1 MMNFNKSGLKIAREK
16 ANLDSLELASLLKIE
31 KSVLDGWEAG
41 GGTIT
46 LDNLLKLM
54 SILNTSAEMIL
65 FNESR
70 SGLNV
75 EQLDIVLKL
84 YLMMKNNKWGW
95 LYGYCR

>member
-1 MMNFNKSGLKIAREK
+1 
-16 ANLDSLELASLLKIE
+16 
-31 KSVLDGWEAG
+31 
-41 GGTIT
+41 
-46 LDNLLKLM
+46 M

-75 EQLDIVLKL
+75 ESLNTEQLDIVLKL
-84 YLMMKNNKWGW
+84 YFMMKNNKWGW

>member
-16 ANLDSLELASLLKIE
+16 AKLDSLELASLLKIE

-75 EQLDIVLKL
+75 ESLNTEQLDIVLKL
-84 YLMMKNNKWGW
+84 YLMTKNNK
-95 LYGYCR
+95 

>member
-16 ANLDSLELASLLKIE
+16 AKLDSLELASLLKIE

-54 SILNTSAEMIL
+54 SI
-65 FNESR
+65 
-70 SGLNV
+70 
-75 EQLDIVLKL
+75 
-84 YLMMKNNKWGW
+84 
-95 LYGYCR
+95 

>member
-16 ANLDSLELASLLKIE
+16 AKLDSLELASLLKIE
-31 KSVLDGWEAG
+31 KSVLDGWEA

-75 EQLDIVLKL
+75 ESLNTEQLDIVLKL
-84 YLMMKNNKWGW
+84 YLMMKNNK
-95 LYGYCR
+95 